1 MGHGFGIWS
10 PVWPEVS
17 CDRLTF
23 VPLLGESQRCVCVV
37 IRAGAM
43 FRSLLTPSHCD
54 CEGICKI
61 ISFATGWQ
69 VVRLGLPS
77 AVQAAVLRS
86 PSATLVSRPGDVFDV
101 VTVTAEGPLL
111 LGERPLARA
120 SSLPWASPFTVRA
133 AAMAAL
139 WYPELHQPVYVC
151 VQRGS
156 CWHPERLTFV
166 GDFDDRH
173 PGRWVPVMWQPDPL
187 IHLMQASE
195 VPGRVHVLH
204 ESREGV
210 VPLRL
215 TSQISRLDIAEE
227 LHSLAA
233 CISVLGAM
241 PEDETVPMQLRDGD
255 IVLDSFMYEEPWHAV
270 WALPSA
276 TRSVVVPI
284 VPLLCLFGGAHQGWG
299 SLVCLV
305 ALPLSLAMPRS
316 RSRSSAPS
324 RSSSS
329 PPPTSPRAG
338 MWRPEHERPMFD
350 VMTKGQGHYH
360 VWSPFHGCGPPA
372 YFQRGTAGASLDCLV
387 KEFCGDWCRFHVLLG
402 PLVDGGPMC
411 LLAGGQHD
419 LATIMAV
426 TAGQMQ
432 AMLVPRGL
440 TAKELHALLQRR
452 MMPDGNELI
461 APPALVQHC
470 DSVRLPL
477 RLRDGDTFGW
487 GFNMLHPFYREP
499 ALSEF
504 RHVRLLP
511 HGNQWHAPFTVRHDD
526 WVYVWHPH
534 EDPAEG
540 CERFWIEAG
549 CRWSPRVLQ
558 FLRPRLP
565 LGPFRLWQ

>member
-1 MGHGFGIWS
+1 
-10 PVWPEVS
+10 
-17 CDRLTF
+17 
-23 VPLLGESQRCVCVV
+23 
-37 IRAGAM
+37 
-43 FRSLLTPSHCD
+43 
-54 CEGICKI
+54 
-61 ISFATGWQ
+61 
-69 VVRLGLPS
+69 
-77 AVQAAVLRS
+77 
-86 PSATLVSRPGDVFDV
+86 
-101 VTVTAEGPLL
+101 
-111 LGERPLARA
+111 
-120 SSLPWASPFTVRA
+120 
-133 AAMAAL
+133 
-139 WYPELHQPVYVC
+139 
-151 VQRGS
+151 
-156 CWHPERLTFV
+156 
-166 GDFDDRH
+166 
-173 PGRWVPVMWQPDPL
+173 
-187 IHLMQASE
+187 
-195 VPGRVHVLH
+195 
-204 ESREGV
+204 
-210 VPLRL
+210 
-215 TSQISRLDIAEE
+215 
-227 LHSLAA
+227 
-233 CISVLGAM
+233 
-241 PEDETVPMQLRDGD
+241 
-255 IVLDSFMYEEPWHAV
+255 
-270 WALPSA
+270 
-276 TRSVVVPI
+276 
-284 VPLLCLFGGAHQGWG
+284 
-299 SLVCLV
+299 
-305 ALPLSLAMPRS
+305 
-316 RSRSSAPS
+316 
-324 RSSSS
+324 
-329 PPPTSPRAG
+329 
-338 MWRPEHERPMFD
+338 MFD

-549 CRWSPRVLQ
+549 RRWSPRVLQ